1 MSDLETP
8 TSPDRPQYT
17 MWSVFSHTPG
27 TLPPHREAAGAEL
40 AELLDRLTQTGIT
53 VRGLYHVG
61 GLSADADWMIWWHA
75 DSLSALQESYQQ
87 LRRTMVGQVARP
99 VWSAAGTH
107 RPAEFNRDHAPAYLS
122 GREPERYLA
131 VYPFVRSSDW
141 YLLDPDERRAL
152 LVEHGRASHDF
163 PDVLSNTVAA
173 FGLGDYEW
181 VIALEA
187 ATPTRLVDLM
197 RAFRYTGARRH
208 VRLETPFFTGER
220 SDPASLLA
228 VLP

>member
-1 MSDLETP
+1 MPEHEYSM
-8 TSPDRPQYT
+8 SPDRPQYT
-17 MWSVFSHTPG
+17 MWSAFSHTPG
-27 TLPPHREAAGAEL
+27 SLVAGREAAGKEL
-40 AELLDRLTQTGIT
+40 AQLLDRLARAGVT
-53 VRGLYHVG
+53 VRGLYHLG

-75 DSLSALQESYQQ
+75 ETLSELQDAYQQ
-87 LRRTMVGQVARP
+87 LRRTTVGRAARP
-99 VWSAAGTH
+99 VWSTAGTH
-107 RPAEFNRDHAPAYLS
+107 RPAEFNREHAPAYLS

-131 VYPFVRSSDW
+131 VYPFVRSYDW
-141 YLLDPDERRAL
+141 YLLDADERRAL
-152 LVEHGRASHDF
+152 LAEHGRASHGF

-187 ATPTRLVDLM
+187 AEPTRLVDLM
-197 RAFRYTGARRH
+197 RAFRYTGARLH

-220 SDPASLLA
+220 VDATDLVA